1 MESSLLEELRS
12 SEGTLFHYESAKRLF
27 LDTKS
32 LFFDWA
38 YAALEQDYDELIQ
51 QRQEGVEDEDLLQLA
66 LTSFPDIAK
75 RIQQICVLYAKLT
88 KSHKDKVNPVP
99 YEYYF
104 YRFFYRVCS
113 IHSVMNSDFFD
124 LDPVK
129 QDYVLRDC
137 FRDTLSDCLSTVK
150 VKPVKTDKDVPD
162 VESDSPSADSQVDH
176 KQEEKDESVAP
187 DARDN
192 TEAAEVPDEH
202 EVAESATKAREE
214 SARQE
219 SARPPADAE
228 SPHVSVSARSAM
240 SMRSSRSST
249 SKIGAFMKPLMPKR
263 ILIESLIEN

>member
-51 QRQEGVEDEDLLQLA
+51 QRQACEEDEDLLTLA
-66 LTSFPDIAK
+66 VNSFPDIAK
-75 RIQQICVLYAKLT
+75 RIPQICVLYAKLT
-88 KSHKDKVNPVP
+88 KSHKDKVQAAP

-113 IHSVMNSDFFD
+113 IHSVMNGDFFD

-137 FRDTLSDCLSTVK
+137 FRDTLSDCLAPVKKSDKKDKSRDSDVASEAPGATERADGPEASEAPEVFEAPEASEAPDSNDNVNHTVK
-150 VKPVKTDKDVPD
+150 DTESPKEVK
-162 VESDSPSADSQVDH
+162 DSP
-176 KQEEKDESVAP
+176 KD
-187 DARDN
+187 
-192 TEAAEVPDEH
+192 
-202 EVAESATKAREE
+202 
-214 SARQE
+214 
-219 SARPPADAE
+219 
-228 SPHVSVSARSAM
+228 SPHVSVSARSAI

-249 SKIGAFMKPLMPKR
+249 SKIGACMKPLMPKR
-263 ILIESLIEN
+263 ILLESAIEN